1 MTQDIAL
8 SRGAVTHFHEE
19 LDQQKFDEI
28 YKEAAPDFQKATTQ
42 DRFVAIASA
51 VHRKLGVVKDAT
63 QTSVNVNFDLSGT
76 RVFAVYS
83 TKFDGGD
90 AEERFTWKIAGAKAM
105 LVGYDINSAALILK

>member
-8 SRGAVTHFHEE
+8 SRGAVTHFHQQ
-19 LDQQKFDEI
+19 LDQQKFDDI
-28 YKEAAPDFQKATTQ
+28 YKEAAPDFQKATSQ
-42 DRFVAIASA
+42 DQFVAIASA

-76 RVFAVYS
+76 QVVAVYS
-83 TKFDGGD
+83 TKFNDGD
-90 AEERFTWKIAGAKAM
+90 AIEKFTWKIAGAKAV